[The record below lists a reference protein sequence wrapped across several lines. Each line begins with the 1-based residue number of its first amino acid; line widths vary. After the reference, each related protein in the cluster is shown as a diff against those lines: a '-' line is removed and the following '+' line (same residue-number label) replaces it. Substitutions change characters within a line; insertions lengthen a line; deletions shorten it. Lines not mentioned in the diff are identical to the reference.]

1 MTVEYALACLLVAVT
16 AIAALRDWQQ
26 RRIPNLLPLLLI
38 AGGSVALLLRS
49 GGSDSLLSSTLQ
61 SVAGLGIA
69 AAATLPGYWSGAM
82 GAGDVKLLASIG
94 WALAWPGA
102 FALVLLWAIAFAIWC
117 GVAWCV
123 RRRTR
128 QPVAPSILV
137 GHAAVV
143 AMAVP

>member
-1 MTVEYALACLLVAVT
+1 MAQASGPAIHAGARMTVEYALACLLVALT

-38 AGGSVALLLRS
+38 AGGSVALLLRA

-61 SVAGLGIA
+61 SGAGLGIA

-94 WALAWPGA
+94 WALKNQENSKKST
-102 FALVLLWAIAFAIWC
+102 IKDK
-117 GVAWCV
+117 
-123 RRRTR
+123 T
-128 QPVAPSILV
+128 
-137 GHAAVV
+137 
-143 AMAVP
+143 